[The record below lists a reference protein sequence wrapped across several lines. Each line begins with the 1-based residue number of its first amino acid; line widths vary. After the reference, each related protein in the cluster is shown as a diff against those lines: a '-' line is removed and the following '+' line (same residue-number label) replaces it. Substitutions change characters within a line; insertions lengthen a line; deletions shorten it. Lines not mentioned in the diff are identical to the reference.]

1 MSCCAKEAFSTCF
14 ENVRRGWGSSQNTKQ
29 GNARM
34 KDSEKMVSI
43 RLLKAFAVQLPK
55 NHPLKNVLLQERD
68 TLTASEFIAKMETW
82 QALL

>member
-1 MSCCAKEAFSTCF
+1 
-14 ENVRRGWGSSQNTKQ
+14 
-29 GNARM
+29 M